1 MYMKY
6 MHVCMCI
13 YICVCV
19 CIYTHTYTSQP
30 VSKYERK
37 KKDHFLVG
45 WEQGLAINVPQAGLQ
60 LTVWPRLTLKA
71 QSSYFSFLSAEFT
84 RVHDHTQCRRILMLK
99 KKNTDHTCNP
109 TYSGGRNQEDRSSK
123 PAWANIS
130 RDPVLKMSNTYT
142 HTHTHTHTKTRA
154 GGVAQAIECL
164 PSKYEALS
172 SKPSTT
178 REKKR
183 Y

>member
-1 MYMKY
+1 
-6 MHVCMCI
+6 VCI

-19 CIYTHTYTSQP
+19 CIYIHTYTSQP

-99 KKNTDHTCNP
+99 KKKIQITLVILP
-109 TYSGGRNQEDRSSK
+109 TQEAEIRRIVVRSQPGQIFHETLSWK
-123 PAWANIS
+123 CP
-130 RDPVLKMSNTYT
+130 T
-142 HTHTHTHTKTRA
+142 HTHTHTHTHKNQ
-154 GGVAQAIECL
+154 GWWSG
-164 PSKYEALS
+164 S
-172 SKPSTT
+172 SHRVPA
-178 REKKR
+178 
-183 Y
+183 